1 MNLRLLLLALAFATT
16 ACAARGNY
24 TRSAF
29 GTEGGYSLA
38 NAKPKPP
45 VLMVARKIDV
55 PLYVVLDQSHVK
67 DTWDLE
73 TAPCATNAPRCER
86 FKLFEAQSF
95 VRRDLKAA
103 MESYFSRVEIVDSAD
118 GLPPTPHVVADV
130 RVDDFR
136 LNALQRGPYV
146 YQLIEM
152 TWAFALRPSGQDDYA
167 YSFAGTSQ
175 SNDSYPTFEAGCAT
189 LVENALTSMLKKW
202 VESNGPQQL
211 REGAPAPAP
220 ASGEPA
226 VAL

>member
-1 MNLRLLLLALAFATT
+1 MIMRLLLVTLALAATG
-16 ACAARGNY
+16 CATGNY

-45 VLMVARKIDV
+45 VLMVGRKIDV
-55 PLYVVLDQSHVK
+55 PLYVVLDASRVK
-67 DTWDLE
+67 DTWELE
-73 TAPCATNAPRCER
+73 TAPCATNSSGCER

-103 MESYFSRVEIVDSAD
+103 MENYFSRVEIVDSAEL
-118 GLPPTPHVVADV
+118 LPPTAHVVADV
-130 RVDDFR
+130 RVDGFR
-136 LNALQRGPYV
+136 LNALNRGALV

-152 TWAFALRPSGQDDYA
+152 TWGFALRPSGQEDYA
-167 YSFAGTSQ
+167 YSFAATSQ

-189 LVENALTSMLKKW
+189 LVENALTSMLKRW

-211 REGAPAPAP
+211 REQAPALKA
-220 ASGEPA
+220 GEPT
-226 VAL
+226 VEL